1 MVKRIALFNGLPPY
15 PGGKRRLAAWIFSHL
30 AQHVPTHEWGQ
41 STFLDAFLGGGAVSL
56 YAKAQGFQH
65 IYANDWSHRSQVVGK
80 ALLLNQQQT
89 LSKADWLHITSLE
102 PAGLLAQSFNPH
114 TFSKRHVSLLEQI
127 NEVSLTTKD
136 PIRKA
141 LYQLL
146 LWHLAG
152 EFVCFGSSI
161 GTSNRPYAEALDG
174 LRAWDSLPVKRYL
187 DKSIHHLLEPTWKM
201 LEKRSKAINQSIFGG
216 SPVSLTQQDAV
227 TFVQQTQGDIVYLDP
242 PYAQTGRYES
252 AFRTIDRLLTG
263 SVQEDPPSGFS
274 HSNDMLDA
282 LFESARHIPVWV
294 LSYGDKTVGLED
306 LKKRLEAHRPNA
318 RITAQAKQYIHMP
331 HVSQNRT
338 HHELLIIVSPQ

>member
-1 MVKRIALFNGLPPY
+1 MAKRISLFNGLPPY
-15 PGGKRRLAAWIFSHL
+15 PGGKRRLATWIFSHL
-30 AQHVPTHEWGQ
+30 AQHVPPSEWAQ
-41 STFLDAFLGGGAVSL
+41 LTFLDAFLGGGAVSL
-56 YAKAQGFQH
+56 YAKAQGFQQIH
-65 IYANDWSHRSQVVGK
+65 INDWSYRSQVVGQ
-80 ALLLNQQQT
+80 ALLTNQSQR
-89 LSKADWLHITSLE
+89 LSKADQLCIANLN
-102 PAGLLAQSFNPH
+102 PADLIKDTFTPH
-114 TFSKRHVSLLEQI
+114 TFSTRHA
-127 NEVSLTTKD
+127 EVLDRVKEAAHLAQEPT
-136 PIRKA
+136 RKA

-187 DKSIHHLLEPTWKM
+187 DHSIQHLLQPTWKV

-216 SPVSLTQQDAV
+216 SPVNLSQQDAV

-282 LFESARHIPVWV
+282 LFESARHIPVWI
-294 LSYGDKTVGLED
+294 LSYGDKTVGLEE
-306 LKKRLEAHRPNA
+306 LKRRVEAHRPNA
-318 RITAQAKQYIHMP
+318 HITEQAKQYIHMP

-338 HHELLIIVSPQ
+338 HHELLIIASPQ